1 MTALYAMYLARP
13 SLWLRPLSSGDD
25 HCLYLPQESF
35 PAGARRSDG
44 HSNWC
49 RSSLWRSGQA
59 AEGLTI
65 PSEAL
70 FQDHDPLEPT
80 LPFAH
85 EQRAGLQT
93 QALAGLRPA
102 ALERSADALFPRA
115 KNPSDRFVDIAERI
129 GLERYA
135 ALSSRA
141 SVNEGRAL
149 RHPNG
154 RAIDGANPLRSR
166 PSRLATI
173 NRREASSGSEAPGV
187 VAICRF
193 PARPEFARAWVMP
206 TTPHLRFSLGPAAV
220 DRGALQYGPISAVSR
235 GVRDPVD

>member
-1 MTALYAMYLARP
+1 
-13 SLWLRPLSSGDD
+13 
-25 HCLYLPQESF
+25 
-35 PAGARRSDG
+35 
-44 HSNWC
+44 
-49 RSSLWRSGQA
+49 
-59 AEGLTI
+59 
-65 PSEAL
+65 
-70 FQDHDPLEPT
+70 
-80 LPFAH
+80 
-85 EQRAGLQT
+85 
-93 QALAGLRPA
+93 
-102 ALERSADALFPRA
+102 
-115 KNPSDRFVDIAERI
+115 
-129 GLERYA
+129 
-135 ALSSRA
+135 
-141 SVNEGRAL
+141 VNEGRAL

-206 TTPHLRFSLGPAAV
+206 TTPHLRFSLGPAAA